1 MKDWLLKTERACA
14 EPTKLASMDVTK
26 TGMGNGEWGMRFLTY
41 IDVEMP
47 HLSYTT
53 LTLTVRVKVSSYI
66 KPA

>member
-1 MKDWLLKTERACA
+1 MLNQRNSPPWMLLKREW
-14 EPTKLASMDVTK
+14 E
-26 TGMGNGEWGMRFLTY
+26 MGNGEWGMRFLTY